1 MLVLRR
7 VSDGARTRDRNPSIW
22 SSQTFDRER
31 LDADL
36 LSINNVARSFET
48 SPSLSGLRRQAR
60 DQWLRA
66 AILDRTIVMLP

>member
-1 MLVLRR
+1 MLRR
-7 VSDGARTRDRNPSIW
+7 VSDGARTRDRNPSIL

-36 LSINNVARSFET
+36 LSINDVARSFAKP
-48 SPSLSGLRRQAR
+48 PSLSDLRRHAR

-66 AILDRTIVMLP
+66 ASNTCC